1 VDSLATPPLLDQL
14 LRATGPSGYEGPAS
28 EVWREAASFA
38 EVSTD
43 GIGSSIARIGD
54 GRSPLLGI
62 FGHIDE
68 IGLIVTHIEDDGYL
82 WFNLIGGW
90 DTQVLVGQR
99 VVIQGRSGAVPGLI
113 GPRPINKVA
122 GTPQAKQVV
131 ELDELTI
138 DIGASGREQAEAL
151 VRVGDSAVIAVEPL
165 RMMGNRLVSRAFD
178 NRIGAYLA
186 LESLRRCHESGGLA
200 DASMAA
206 VATVQE
212 EIGLIGAGTSAY
224 QLKPDIA
231 IAVDGWFAPDPGGT
245 SREVGHHPLGSGPV
259 IGRGSMLSPKVSE
272 LLIETAED
280 EGIEHTVSGFGM
292 SRHAIGLSS
301 LTDADAIQASR
312 AGIPAGVVS
321 VPLRYIHSP
330 VEMVDLEDLEAAV
343 KLLVVFASR
352 LGPGIDLSR

>member
-1 VDSLATPPLLDQL
+1 
-14 LRATGPSGYEGPAS
+14 
-28 EVWREAASFA
+28 
-38 EVSTD
+38 
-43 GIGSSIARIGD
+43 
-54 GRSPLLGI
+54 
-62 FGHIDE
+62 
-68 IGLIVTHIEDDGYL
+68 
-82 WFNLIGGW
+82 
-90 DTQVLVGQR
+90 
-99 VVIQGRSGAVPGLI
+99 
-113 GPRPINKVA
+113 
-122 GTPQAKQVV
+122 
-131 ELDELTI
+131 
-138 DIGASGREQAEAL
+138 
-151 VRVGDSAVIAVEPL
+151 
-165 RMMGNRLVSRAFD
+165 MGNRLVSRAFD